1 MLLVH
6 LPVANCVIVNST
18 LYLWG
23 ADTEIEMKQM
33 TWLLFFFSF
42 HNPEE
47 WYHDEKYRKLN

>member
-18 LYLWG
+18 LYLWS

-47 WYHDEKYRKLN
+47 WYHDEKYRELN